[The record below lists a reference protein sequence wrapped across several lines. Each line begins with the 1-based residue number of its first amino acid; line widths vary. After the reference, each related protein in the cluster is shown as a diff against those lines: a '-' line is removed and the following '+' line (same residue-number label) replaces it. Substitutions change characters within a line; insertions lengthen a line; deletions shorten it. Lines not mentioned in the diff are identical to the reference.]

1 MPSQHEADAPA
12 EVAAEPD
19 DAAPTTG
26 ARRGIR
32 IDDTDRAIVELL
44 QTDGRASF
52 TSIASRLGLSEGAIR
67 KRVQRL
73 TESGYM
79 QVVAVTDP
87 MGLGDR
93 RVALIGVRIDG
104 RTEIAAA
111 WIGAITAVEYLVA
124 TAGRYDLMFE
134 VIVDSEQHL
143 LDLLSD
149 LRERPD
155 VVEVEAFPC
164 LKLYKQTF
172 AWGT

>member
-1 MPSQHEADAPA
+1 
-12 EVAAEPD
+12 VK
-19 DAAPTTG
+19 
-26 ARRGIR
+26 
-32 IDDTDRAIVELL
+32 IDDTDRAIVEIL
-44 QTDGRASF
+44 QRDGRTPF
-52 TSIASRLGLSEGAIR
+52 TSIATEIGLSEGAIR

-73 TESGYM
+73 TDSGYM

-87 MGLGDR
+87 LGLGDR

-104 RTEIAAA
+104 RTDTVAAR
-111 WIGAITAVEYLVA
+111 IGELAAVEYLVA

-149 LRERPD
+149 LRERKD
-155 VVEVEAFPC
+155 VMEVEAFPC

>member
-1 MPSQHEADAPA
+1 
-12 EVAAEPD
+12 V
-19 DAAPTTG
+19 
-26 ARRGIR
+26 R
-32 IDDTDRAIVELL
+32 IDDTDRAIVEIL
-44 QTDGRASF
+44 QRDGRTPF
-52 TSIASRLGLSEGAIR
+52 TSIATEIGLSEGAIR

-87 MGLGDR
+87 LGLGDR

-104 RTEIAAA
+104 RTDTVAAR
-111 WIGAITAVEYLVA
+111 IGELAAVEYLVA

-149 LRERPD
+149 LRERKD
-155 VVEVEAFPC
+155 VMEVEAFPC

>member
-1 MPSQHEADAPA
+1 MK
-12 EVAAEPD
+12 
-19 DAAPTTG
+19 
-26 ARRGIR
+26 
-32 IDDTDRAIVELL
+32 IDQTDRAIIEIL
-44 QTDGRASF
+44 QRDGRTPF
-52 TSIASRLGLSEGAIR
+52 TAIAHEIGLSEGAIR

-73 TESGYM
+73 TESGHM

-87 MGLGDR
+87 IGLGDR

-104 RTEIAAA
+104 RTETAAA
-111 WIGAITAVEYLVA
+111 RIGEIAAVEYLVA

-143 LDLLSD
+143 LELLSD

>member
-1 MPSQHEADAPA
+1 MAD
-12 EVAAEPD
+12 V
-19 DAAPTTG
+19 
-26 ARRGIR
+26 RL
-32 IDDTDRAIVELL
+32 DDTDRAIVEIL
-44 QTDGRASF
+44 QQDGRIPF
-52 TSIASRLGLSEGAIR
+52 TTIAQRIGLSEGAIR

-87 MGLGDR
+87 LSLGDR
-93 RVALIGVRIDG
+93 RVALIGLRIDG
-104 RTEIAAA
+104 RTETVAER
-111 WIGAITAVEYLVA
+111 IGALPQVEYLVA

-134 VIVDSEQHL
+134 AIVEDEQAL
-143 LDLLSD
+143 LELLSD
-149 LRERPD
+149 LRERTD

>member
-1 MPSQHEADAPA
+1 M
-12 EVAAEPD
+12 
-19 DAAPTTG
+19 
-26 ARRGIR
+26 R
-32 IDDTDRAIVELL
+32 IDDTDRAIVEIL
-44 QTDGRASF
+44 QRDGRTPF
-52 TSIASRLGLSEGAIR
+52 TSIATEIGLSEGAIR

-87 MGLGDR
+87 LGLGDR

-104 RTEIAAA
+104 RTDTVAAR
-111 WIGAITAVEYLVA
+111 IGELAAVEYLVA

-149 LRERPD
+149 LRERKD
-155 VVEVEAFPC
+155 VMEVEAFPC

>member
-1 MPSQHEADAPA
+1 MK
-12 EVAAEPD
+12 
-19 DAAPTTG
+19 
-26 ARRGIR
+26 
-32 IDDTDRAIVELL
+32 IDDTDRAIVEIL
-44 QTDGRASF
+44 QRDGRTPF
-52 TSIASRLGLSEGAIR
+52 TSIATEIGLSEGAIR

-87 MGLGDR
+87 LGLGDR

-104 RTEIAAA
+104 RTDTVAAR
-111 WIGAITAVEYLVA
+111 IGELAAVEYLVA

-149 LRERPD
+149 LRERTD
-155 VVEVEAFPC
+155 VMEVEAFPC

>member
-1 MPSQHEADAPA
+1 M
-12 EVAAEPD
+12 
-19 DAAPTTG
+19 
-26 ARRGIR
+26 R
-32 IDDTDRAIVELL
+32 IDDTDRAIVEVL
-44 QTDGRASF
+44 QRDGRTPF
-52 TSIASRLGLSEGAIR
+52 TTIAAEIGLSEGAIR

-87 MGLGDR
+87 LGLGDR

-104 RTEIAAA
+104 RTDTVAAR
-111 WIGAITAVEYLVA
+111 IGELAAVEYLVA

-149 LRERPD
+149 LRERKD
-155 VVEVEAFPC
+155 VMEVEAFPC

>member
-1 MPSQHEADAPA
+1 MK
-12 EVAAEPD
+12 
-19 DAAPTTG
+19 
-26 ARRGIR
+26 
-32 IDDTDRAIVELL
+32 IDQTDRAIIEIL
-44 QTDGRASF
+44 QRDGRTPF
-52 TSIASRLGLSEGAIR
+52 TAIAHEIGLSEGAIR

-73 TESGYM
+73 TESGHM

-87 MGLGDR
+87 IGLGDR

-104 RTEIAAA
+104 RTEAAA
-111 WIGAITAVEYLVA
+111 ARIGEIAAVEYLVA

-143 LDLLSD
+143 LELLSD

-155 VVEVEAFPC
+155 VAEVEAFPC